1 MRLYVLIPAALL
13 GLAPLAC
20 GGSDPEPNNPSQVQ
34 NQYGATN
41 QYPPGQYPPGQYG
54 QTPQAGQ
61 YGQTP
66 QAGQYPPPAG
76 TQPAPTQP
84 TTPTGS
90 SGGQAAPIAP
100 TMVAAATPVLTA
112 MAASEVQGMQPEG
125 GAFAGQFQDGQTLE
139 QPFNIQAGKCYSVIG
154 VGIGLQELDIQL
166 VAQPAPMLPPVVLA
180 HDSTTG
186 PNATLGGKGQC
197 FKNPLPVGGPAKAV
211 LRARGSG
218 MAVGQIYVK

>member
-13 GLAPLAC
+13 GLAPLGC
-20 GGSDPEPNNPSQVQ
+20 GGSDPEPNNPSQMQ
-34 NQYGATN
+34 NQYGAST

-54 QTPQAGQ
+54 QPAPAGQ
-61 YGQTP
+61 YGQP
-66 QAGQYPPPAG
+66 APAGQYGQPAG
-76 TQPAPTQP
+76 TP
-84 TTPTGS
+84 TTPTTPTTPAAGA
-90 SGGQAAPIAP
+90 SGGQASPIAP

-112 MAASEVQGMQPEG
+112 MAASEVQGMQAEG

-139 QPFNIQAGKCYSVIG
+139 QPFNIQPGKCYSVIG
-154 VGIGLQELDIQL
+154 VGVGLQELDIQL
-166 VAQPAPMLPPVVLA
+166 VAHTPPMPPVVLA
-180 HDSTTG
+180 QDSTTG

-197 FKNPLPVGGPAKAV
+197 FKNPLPIGGPAKAV

>member
-20 GGSDPEPNNPSQVQ
+20 GGSDPEPNNPSQMQ
-34 NQYGATN
+34 NQYGAN

-54 QTPQAGQ
+54 QTPPAGQ

-66 QAGQYPPPAG
+66 PAGQYPAPTPS
-76 TQPAPTQP
+76 QPAPTQ
-84 TTPTGS
+84 TPAGA
-90 SGGQAAPIAP
+90 SGGNATPIAP
-100 TMVAAATPVLTA
+100 AAVAMATPVLTA
-112 MAASEVQGMQPEG
+112 MAASEVQGMQAEG

-139 QPFNIQAGKCYSVIG
+139 QPFNIQPGKCYSVIG
-154 VGIGLQELDIQL
+154 AGVGITELEIQL
-166 VAQPAPMLPPVVLA
+166 VAHTPPMPPMVLA
-180 HDSTTG
+180 QDSTTG
-186 PNATLGGKGQC
+186 PNATLGGKGSC
-197 FKNPLPVGGPAKAV
+197 FKNPLPIGGPAKAV